1 LPVTPS
7 ACSLTSHELGSSATQ
22 SVNPNAPADALALQA
37 RSFSLVES
45 PRAWGGPA
53 GHGLLRLKPEDFFVE
68 EIPGFEPDGEGEH
81 LLLFVE
87 KRELNTVDVANALR
101 RLSGV
106 RQVDVSYAGLK
117 DRFSVS
123 RQWFSIYLP
132 GKSDPS
138 FGEIEGDRLRVLKA
152 VRHSRKL
159 RRGALRGNRFRLV
172 VREFSGDPDRVD
184 EIFAAIARDGFPNY
198 FGEQRFG
205 RNNRNLVAAAE
216 LFAGGRRMRR
226 AEKGFPL
233 SAARSMLFNR
243 VLASRIDGGHW
254 NQPLEGEVFQLAGA
268 RGLFRETVLDDEL
281 LRRCADLEISP
292 TGPLWGRD
300 ARVQPL
306 GAARDAEYLAL
317 AEYMP
322 WCEALEKEGL
332 EGDRRALRA
341 TAAELRWAFRNDQIE
356 MEFVLGRGSYATV
369 LVREALADRPGVAV
383 VADGD

>member
-1 LPVTPS
+1 
-7 ACSLTSHELGSSATQ
+7 
-22 SVNPNAPADALALQA
+22 
-37 RSFSLVES
+37 
-45 PRAWGGPA
+45 
-53 GHGLLRLKPEDFFVE
+53 VE

-152 VRHSRKL
+152 VRHSRNL

>member
-1 LPVTPS
+1 V
-7 ACSLTSHELGSSATQ
+7 
-22 SVNPNAPADALALQA
+22 SVDSNVPADSLALQA
-37 RSFSLVES
+37 RAYSLVES

-53 GHGLLRLKPEDFFVE
+53 GHGLLRVDPEDFFVE

-81 LLLFVE
+81 LLLLVE
-87 KRELNTVDVANALR
+87 KRELNTADVANALR
-101 RLSGV
+101 RLCGV

-117 DRFSVS
+117 DRYAVS
-123 RQWFSIYLP
+123 RQWFSVYLP
-132 GKSDPS
+132 GKADPPLPD
-138 FGEIEGDRLRVLKA
+138 IESDRLRVLKA

-172 VREFSGDPDRVD
+172 VREFSGDADRVD

-198 FGEQRFG
+198 FGAQRFG
-205 RNNRNLVAAAE
+205 RNNSNLVTAAE
-216 LFAGGRRMRR
+216 LFHGKRRVRR
-226 AEKGFPL
+226 AQKGFPF
-233 SAARSMLFNR
+233 SAVRSMLFNR
-243 VLASRIDGGHW
+243 VLASRITGGHW

-306 GAARDAEYLAL
+306 GAARDAEYRAL

-332 EGDRRALRA
+332 EGDRRPLRA
-341 TAAELRWAFRNDQIE
+341 TAAELRWAFRSDQIE
-356 MEFVLGRGSYATV
+356 MEFVLGRGSYATA
-369 LVREALADRPGVAV
+369 LVREALADRPGVAM

>member
-1 LPVTPS
+1 MVN
-7 ACSLTSHELGSSATQ
+7 SS
-22 SVNPNAPADALALQA
+22 APADALVLQA
-37 RSFSLVES
+37 RAFSLVEL

-53 GHGLLRLKPEDFFVE
+53 GHGLLRVRPEDFFVE

-81 LLLFVE
+81 LLLLVE
-87 KRELNTVDVANALR
+87 KRDLNTVDVANALR

-132 GKSDPS
+132 GKPDPS

-172 VREFSGDPDRVD
+172 VREFSGDPGRVD
-184 EIFAAIARDGFPNY
+184 GIFAAIARDGFPNY

-205 RNNRNLVAAAE
+205 RNNSNLVTAAE
-216 LFAGGRRMRR
+216 LFARGRRMPR
-226 AEKGFPL
+226 AQKGFAL

-243 VLASRIDGGHW
+243 VLASRIDSGHW
-254 NQPLEGEVFQLAGA
+254 IRPLEGEVFQLAGA

-281 LRRCADLEISP
+281 RRRCADLEISP

-306 GAARDAEYLAL
+306 GAARDAEYMAL

-341 TAAELRWAFRNDQIE
+341 TAAELHWAFRNDHID
-356 MEFVLGRGSYATV
+356 MEFVLGRGSYATA
-369 LVREALADRPGVAV
+369 LVREALADRPGVAM
-383 VADGD
+383 VADRD